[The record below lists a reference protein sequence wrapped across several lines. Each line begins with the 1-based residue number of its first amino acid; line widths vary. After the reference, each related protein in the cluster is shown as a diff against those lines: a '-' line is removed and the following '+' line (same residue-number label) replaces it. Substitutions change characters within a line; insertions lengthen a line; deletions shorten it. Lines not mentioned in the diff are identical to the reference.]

1 MLQQNRFFT
10 SDWLT
15 KQLWQFER
23 YLMPLAGTPCQLL
36 EVGCYEGRTTCW
48 LLDNVVRHP
57 DAQLTAL
64 DIYEQPV
71 FAANVATCD
80 ARRQLKLIEGYSRD
94 TLKTLAGPA
103 SFDFIYIDGGH
114 GTVDV
119 IEDAVLTFRLAK
131 VGAVIAFDDYKW
143 RNREKKEEGRPKEAI
158 DAFLKIYSPK
168 IKILNKG
175 YQVWVRK
182 FAE

>member
-1 MLQQNRFFT
+1 MFQQNRYFT

-23 YLMPLAGTPCQLL
+23 YVMPLAGTPCQLL

-57 DAQLTAL
+57 DARLIAL
-64 DIYEQPV
+64 DIYEQPML
-71 FAANVATCD
+71 AANIATCA
-80 ARRQLKLIEGYSRD
+80 ARQQFNLVMGHSRD
-94 TLKTLAGPA
+94 TLKTLAEPA

-119 IEDAVLTFRLAK
+119 IEDAVSTFRLAK

-143 RNREKKEEGRPKEAI
+143 RNREKKEEGRPREAI
-158 DAFLKIYSPK
+158 DAFLKIYSRK
-168 IKILNKG
+168 ISVLTKG

-182 FAE
+182 RAE